1 MSANLKIITLAVL
14 LTSCLILVYLEK
26 ISWEQFAGIGV
37 IAEGVI
43 LIIEKWIQAER
54 ERDIIQEARA
64 TILKDVA
71 LSLTDLTARDR
82 LLKKSYDAEKTI
94 T

>member
-1 MSANLKIITLAVL
+1 MSANLKMITLAVL
-14 LTSCLILVYLEK
+14 LISCLILVYLEK

-43 LIIEKWIQAER
+43 LIVEKWIQAER

-64 TILKDVA
+64 IILKDVA